1 MSSSPKRNQSSHDL
15 KRSIVKPKEKSE
27 DFKKLEERIRRLGT
41 IQK

>member
-15 KRSIVKPKEKSE
+15 KRSIVKPIKKSE